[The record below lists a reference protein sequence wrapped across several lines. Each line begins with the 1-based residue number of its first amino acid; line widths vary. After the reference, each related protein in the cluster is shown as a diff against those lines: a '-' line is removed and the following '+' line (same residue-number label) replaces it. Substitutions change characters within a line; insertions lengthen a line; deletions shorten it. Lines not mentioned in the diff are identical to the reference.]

1 MRRKFSRHGDRL
13 MQLALT
19 GATGFVGRHVIRLA
33 VRRGY
38 EVVAFTRDPS
48 RAVHDCIET
57 RKFSADA
64 PPDLSGCEAVIHL
77 AGENVAGIWT
87 RGKMQRIRDS
97 RILGTRRIAE
107 AIRASSHPP
116 GVLVSAS
123 ATGFYADSGEA
134 ELTEESPPGKDFLA
148 DTCRAWEAEAL
159 AAEPI
164 CRTVCARIG
173 LVLGKGGGALR
184 AMLPFFRLG
193 LGARIGGGRQWMP
206 WIHAEDLASLLLFA
220 AENLDVRG
228 ALNATAPWP
237 VRNSEFTAALAR
249 IVRRPAFL
257 AVPAFVLRPVLREFS
272 RELLG
277 SKRVL
282 PAVATAHGF
291 GFRFP
296 ELAPALADI
305 VA

>member
-1 MRRKFSRHGDRL
+1 

-48 RAVHDCIET
+48 QPVHDCIEV
-57 RKFSADA
+57 RKFTTDE
-64 PPDLSGCEAVIHL
+64 PPDLTGCSAVIHL
-77 AGENVAGIWT
+77 AGENVAGLWT
-87 RGKMQRIRDS
+87 HGKMRRIRDS
-97 RILGTRRIAE
+97 RILGTRRIVE
-107 AIRASSHPP
+107 AIRTSPHPP
-116 GVLVSAS
+116 DVLVSAS
-123 ATGFYADSGEA
+123 ATGFYGGSGDA
-134 ELTEESPPGKDFLA
+134 ELTEDSPHGTGFLA
-148 DTCRAWEAEAL
+148 DTCRAWETETL

-164 CRTVCARIG
+164 CRTVRARIG
-173 LVLGKGGGALR
+173 LVLGKRGGALR
-184 AMLPFFRLG
+184 MMLPLFRLG
-193 LGARIGGGRQWMP
+193 LGARLGSGRQWLP
-206 WIHAEDLASLLLFA
+206 WIHAGDLASLLLFA

-237 VRNSEFTAALAR
+237 VRNADFTTALAR
-249 IVRRPAFL
+249 SLHRPTFL
-257 AVPAFVLRPVLREFS
+257 AVPAFALRLLLRGFS
-272 RELLG
+272 RELLD

-282 PAVATAHGF
+282 PAAATAQGF

-296 ELAPALADI
+296 QIAPALADI

>member
-1 MRRKFSRHGDRL
+1 

-48 RAVHDCIET
+48 RPVHDCIGT
-57 RKFSADA
+57 RKFTTAA
-64 PPDLSGCEAVIHL
+64 PPDLTGCSAVIHL
-77 AGENVAGIWT
+77 AGENVAGLWT
-87 RGKMQRIRDS
+87 RGKMRRIRDS
-97 RILGTRRIAE
+97 RVLGTRRIAE

-116 GVLVSAS
+116 DVFVSAS
-123 ATGFYADSGEA
+123 AIGIYGDRGDA
-134 ELTEESPPGKDFLA
+134 EITEDSPPGTGFLA
-148 DTCRAWEAEAL
+148 ETCRAWETEAL

-164 CRTVCARIG
+164 CRTVRARIG
-173 LVLGKGGGALR
+173 LVLGKRGGALR
-184 AMLPFFRLG
+184 MMLPFFRLG
-193 LGARIGGGRQWMP
+193 LGAKLGSGRQWLS
-206 WIHAEDLASLLLFA
+206 WIHVEDLATLLLFA
-220 AENLDVRG
+220 VENLDVRG

-237 VRNSEFTAALAR
+237 VRNVEFTAALAR
-249 IVRRPAFL
+249 SLHRPAFL
-257 AVPAFVLRPVLREFS
+257 TVPAFALRLLLREFS
-272 RELLG
+272 RELLD

-282 PAVATAHGF
+282 PAAAAAQGF

-296 ELAPALADI
+296 QLAPALADV

>member
-1 MRRKFSRHGDRL
+1 

-48 RAVHDCIET
+48 RPVHDCIET
-57 RKFSADA
+57 RKFTTSA
-64 PPDLSGCEAVIHL
+64 PPDLSGCSAVIHL
-77 AGENVAGIWT
+77 AGENVAGLWT
-87 RGKMQRIRDS
+87 RGKMQRICDS

-116 GVLVSAS
+116 DVFVCAS
-123 ATGFYADSGEA
+123 AIGFYGDSGDA
-134 ELTEESPPGKDFLA
+134 EITEDSPSGTGFLA

-159 AAEPI
+159 AAEPV
-164 CRTVCARIG
+164 CRTVRTRIG
-173 LVLGKGGGALR
+173 LVLGKRGGALR
-184 AMLPFFRLG
+184 MMLPLFRLG
-193 LGARIGGGRQWMP
+193 LGARLGSGRQWLS
-206 WIHAEDLASLLLFA
+206 WIHVEDLATLLLFA
-220 AENLDVRG
+220 VENLDVRG

-237 VRNSEFTAALAR
+237 VRNAEFTAALAR
-249 IVRRPAFL
+249 SLHRPAFL
-257 AVPAFVLRPVLREFS
+257 AVPAFALRLLLREFS
-272 RELLG
+272 HELLD

-282 PAVATAHGF
+282 PAAATAQGF

-296 ELAPALADI
+296 QLTPALADI

>member
-1 MRRKFSRHGDRL
+1 
-13 MQLALT
+13 MQLAIT

-38 EVVAFTRDPS
+38 EVIAFTRDSS
-48 RAVHDCIET
+48 RPVHDCIEVRRFT
-57 RKFSADA
+57 AGE
-64 PPDLSGCEAVIHL
+64 PPDISGCGAVIHL
-77 AGENVAGIWT
+77 AGENVAGLWT
-87 RGKMQRIRDS
+87 RAKMQRVRDS
-97 RILGTRRIAE
+97 RILGTRAVVA

-116 GVLVSAS
+116 DVFVSAS
-123 ATGFYADSGEA
+123 ATGFYGDSGDA
-134 ELTEESPPGKDFLA
+134 ELTEDSPPGTGFLA

-159 AAEPI
+159 AAEPG
-164 CRTVCARIG
+164 CRTVRARIG
-173 LVLGKGGGALR
+173 LVLGKHGGALR
-184 AMLPFFRLG
+184 AMLPLFRLG
-193 LGARIGGGRQWMP
+193 LGARLGSGRQWLP
-206 WIHAEDLASLLLFA
+206 RIHAEDLATLLLFA

-249 IVRRPAFL
+249 SVRRPAFL
-257 AVPAFVLRPVLREFS
+257 AAPAFVLRPVLGEFS

-291 GFRFP
+291 GVRFP

-305 VA
+305 TA

>member
-1 MRRKFSRHGDRL
+1 

-48 RAVHDCIET
+48 RPVHDCIET
-57 RKFSADA
+57 RIFSTDA
-64 PPDLSGCEAVIHL
+64 PPDLSGCAAVIHL
-77 AGENVAGIWT
+77 AGENVAGLWT

-116 GVLVSAS
+116 DVLVSAS
-123 ATGFYADSGEA
+123 ATGIYADSGD
-134 ELTEESPPGKDFLA
+134 TEITEGSPCGTGFLA

-159 AAEPI
+159 AAEPT
-164 CRTVCARIG
+164 CRTVCARTGI
-173 LVLGKGGGALR
+173 VLGKGGGALR
-184 AMLPFFRLG
+184 MMLPFFRLG
-193 LGARIGGGRQWMP
+193 LGARLGSGRQWLP
-206 WIHAEDLASLLLFA
+206 WIHAEDLASMLIFA
-220 AENLDVRG
+220 VENLDVRG

-237 VRNSEFTAALAR
+237 VRNSEFTATLAR
-249 IVRRPAFL
+249 SLRRPAFL
-257 AVPAFVLRPVLREFS
+257 AVPPFALRLLLREFS

-277 SKRVL
+277 SRRVL
-282 PAVATAHGF
+282 PAAAAAHGF
-291 GFRFP
+291 GYRFP

>member
-1 MRRKFSRHGDRL
+1 

-57 RKFSADA
+57 RKFFTDA

-87 RGKMQRIRDS
+87 RGKMH

-116 GVLVSAS
+116 DVLVSAS
-123 ATGFYADSGEA
+123 AAGIYADGGES
-134 ELTEESPPGKDFLA
+134 EITEDTPHGAGFLA

-164 CRTVCARIG
+164 CRAVCARIG

-184 AMLPFFRLG
+184 VMLPFFRLG

-220 AENLDVRG
+220 VENLDVRC

-296 ELAPALADI
+296 ELASALADI

>member
-1 MRRKFSRHGDRL
+1 

-19 GATGFVGRHVIRLA
+19 GATGFVGRHVTRLA

-38 EVVAFTRDPS
+38 EVVAFTREPS
-48 RAVHDCIET
+48 RPVHDCIET
-57 RKFSADA
+57 RKFSTDA
-64 PPDLSGCEAVIHL
+64 APDLSGCEAVIHL

-87 RGKMQRIRDS
+87 RGKMQRVRDS

-116 GVLVSAS
+116 DVLVSAS
-123 ATGFYADSGEA
+123 ATGFYADGGD
-134 ELTEESPPGKDFLA
+134 TEITEDSPYGTGFLA
-148 DTCRAWEAEAL
+148 DTCRLWEAEAL
-159 AAEPI
+159 AAEPV
-164 CRTVCARIG
+164 CRTVRTRIG

-184 AMLPFFRLG
+184 ALLPLFRLG
-193 LGARIGGGRQWMP
+193 LGACLGNGRQWLP
-206 WIHAEDLASLLLFA
+206 WIHAEDLAGLLLFA
-220 AENLDVRG
+220 VENLDVRG

-249 IVRRPAFL
+249 SVRRPAFL
-257 AVPAFVLRPVLREFS
+257 AVPAFVLRLMLREFS

-277 SKRVL
+277 SRRVL
-282 PAVATAHGF
+282 PAVATAQAF

-296 ELAPALADI
+296 ELATALADI

>member
-1 MRRKFSRHGDRL
+1 

-19 GATGFVGRHVIRLA
+19 GATGFVARHIIRLA

-48 RAVHDCIET
+48 RLVHDCIEV
-57 RKFSADA
+57 RKFSPDE
-64 PPDLSGCEAVIHL
+64 PPDISGCGAVIHL

-87 RGKMQRIRDS
+87 RAKMRRIRDS
-97 RILGTRRIAE
+97 RILGTRAVVA
-107 AIRASSHPP
+107 AIRAAPRAP
-116 GVLVSAS
+116 DVFVSAS
-123 ATGFYADSGEA
+123 ATGIYGDSGDAEITEA
-134 ELTEESPPGKDFLA
+134 SPHGSGFLA

-159 AAEPI
+159 AAEAH
-164 CRTVCARIG
+164 CRTVRARIG
-173 LVLGKGGGALR
+173 LVLGRNGGALR
-184 AMLPFFRLG
+184 AMLPLFRCC
-193 LGARIGGGRQWMP
+193 LGARLGDGRQWMP
-206 WIHAEDLASLLLFA
+206 WIHAEDLATLLLFA
-220 AENLDVRG
+220 VENLEVRG

-237 VRNSEFTAALAR
+237 ARNADFTRTLAR
-249 IVRRPAFL
+249 ALRRPAFL
-257 AVPAFVLRPVLREFS
+257 RAPAFALRLLLREFS

-282 PAVATAHGF
+282 PAAAASHGF

>member
-1 MRRKFSRHGDRL
+1 

-48 RAVHDCIET
+48 KIVGDCIET
-57 RKFSADA
+57 RAFSTDT
-64 PPDLSGCEAVIHL
+64 PPDLTGCDAVIHL

-97 RILGTRRIAE
+97 RVLGTRRVAE
-107 AIRASSHPP
+107 AIRASAHPP
-116 GVLVSAS
+116 DVLVSSS
-123 ATGFYADSGEA
+123 AIGFYGDSGEA
-134 ELTEESPPGKDFLA
+134 ELTEDSPHGAGFLA
-148 DTCRAWEAEAL
+148 DTCREWEAEAS
-159 AAEPI
+159 AAESH
-164 CRTVCARIG
+164 CRVIRARTGI
-173 LVLGKGGGALR
+173 VLGKRGGALR
-184 AMLPFFRLG
+184 LMLPAFRLG
-193 LGARIGGGRQWMP
+193 LGARIGNGRQWLS

-220 AENLDVRG
+220 VENLDVRG

-237 VRNSEFTAALAR
+237 VRNAEFTRTLAR
-249 IVRRPAFL
+249 SLHRPSFL
-257 AVPAFVLRPVLREFS
+257 AVPAFVLRLFLGEFS
-272 RELLG
+272 RELLD

-282 PAVATAHGF
+282 PAAATAHGF

-296 ELAPALADI
+296 ALAPALADI